1 MVRRLRSEPEL
12 IGMSTDYSPTEIVHE
27 PYSGNTIILN
37 ERNHTWFCIY
47 KRSAQPA
54 MNVLVCV
61 KQIPDPNAP
70 GKLDPQTK
78 RLVREGVDLVLDP
91 GDEHAVEAG
100 LQLVEKDSGEVTVI
114 SMGPA
119 KAMEAIRRALA
130 MGAHRGILVSDP
142 GLENS
147 DALSTARVIAA
158 ATKGQSYDLIIC
170 GTESTDGSSGAV
182 PAQLAELLE
191 LPLLSFAKKL
201 DVTDGKASIDRQTD
215 DGYDVVESPLPA
227 VVTVTGGINE
237 ARYPALR
244 GIMQAKNKEVR
255 QLTLADLGLEG
266 QAGTAALTQ
275 EVVEVAPAQSR
286 KAGEVVEDK
295 GEGAKR
301 IADFLKE
308 LKVI

>member
-1 MVRRLRSEPEL
+1 
-12 IGMSTDYSPTEIVHE
+12 
-27 PYSGNTIILN
+27 
-37 ERNHTWFCIY
+37 
-47 KRSAQPA
+47 
-54 MNVLVCV
+54 MNVVVCV

-100 LQLVEKDSGEVTVI
+100 LQLVEKDSGEVVVV
-114 SMGPA
+114 SMGPP

-130 MGAHRGILVSDP
+130 MGANRGILVTDT

-147 DALSTARVIAA
+147 DALSTARALAA
-158 ATKGQSYDLIIC
+158 AVKDQKFDLVIC

-182 PAQLAELLE
+182 PAQLAELLG

-201 DVTDGKASIDRQTD
+201 EVSDGKAMIDRQTD
-215 DGYDVVESPLPA
+215 EGFDVVEAPLPA

-244 GIMQAKNKEVR
+244 GIMQAKNKEVK
-255 QLTLADLGLEG
+255 QLGISDLGLDG
-266 QAGTAALTQ
+266 KAGKSALTQ
-275 EVVEVAPAQSR
+275 EVVEVAPAEAR
-286 KAGEVVEDK
+286 KAGEVIEDK

-301 IADFLKE
+301 IADFLQQI
-308 LKVI
+308 KVI

>member
-1 MVRRLRSEPEL
+1 
-12 IGMSTDYSPTEIVHE
+12 
-27 PYSGNTIILN
+27 
-37 ERNHTWFCIY
+37 
-47 KRSAQPA
+47 

-61 KQIPDPNAP
+61 KQIPDPSAP

-91 GDEHAVEAG
+91 GDEHGVEAG
-100 LQLVEKDSGEVTVI
+100 LQLVEKGGGEVTVI

-119 KAMEAIRRALA
+119 KAMDAIRRALA
-130 MGAHRGILVSDP
+130 MGASKGVLVTDP
-142 GLENS
+142 ALENS
-147 DALSTARVIAA
+147 DAISTAKVLAAVI
-158 ATKGQSYDLIIC
+158 KDRNYDLVIC
-170 GTESTDGSSGAV
+170 GTESTDGSCGAV
-182 PAQLAELLE
+182 PAQVAELLG

-201 DVTDGKASIDRQTD
+201 EVNDGKAVIDRQTD
-215 DGYDVVESPLPA
+215 DGYDVVEAPLPA

-244 GIMQAKNKEVR
+244 GIMQAKNKEVK
-255 QLTLADLGLEG
+255 QVGLGDLGLNG
-266 QAGTAALTQ
+266 QAGNDALTQ
-275 EVVEVAPAQSR
+275 KVVEVDAAEAR

-301 IADFLKE
+301 IADFLSQ

>member
-1 MVRRLRSEPEL
+1 ML
-12 IGMSTDYSPTEIVHE
+12 
-27 PYSGNTIILN
+27 
-37 ERNHTWFCIY
+37 
-47 KRSAQPA
+47 PA
-54 MNVLVCV
+54 MHVLVCV

-100 LQLVEKDSGEVTVI
+100 LQLVEKDAGEVTVI
-114 SMGPA
+114 SMGPP
-119 KAMEAIRRALA
+119 KAVDAIRRALA
-130 MGAHRGILVSDP
+130 MGAHRGILVTDP
-142 GLENS
+142 ALENS
-147 DALSTARVIAA
+147 DAISTARAIAA
-158 ATKGQSYDLIIC
+158 AIKGQTYDLIIC

-182 PAQLAELLE
+182 PAQLAELLQ

-201 DVTDGKASIDRQTD
+201 EVAQGKAVIDRQTD
-215 DGYDVVESPLPA
+215 DGYDVVEAPLPA

-244 GIMQAKNKEVR
+244 GIMQAKNKEVK
-255 QLTLADLGLEG
+255 QVGLSDIGLEG
-266 QAGTAALTQ
+266 QAGKGALTQ
-275 EVVEVAPAQSR
+275 EVVAATAAEAR

-301 IADFLKE
+301 VADFLKE
-308 LKVI
+308 LEVI

>member
-1 MVRRLRSEPEL
+1 
-12 IGMSTDYSPTEIVHE
+12 
-27 PYSGNTIILN
+27 
-37 ERNHTWFCIY
+37 
-47 KRSAQPA
+47 

-61 KQIPDPNAP
+61 KQIPDPNVP

-78 RLVREGVDLVLDP
+78 RLVREGVDVVLDP

-100 LQLVEKDSGEVTVI
+100 LQVIEKGGGEVAII
-114 SMGPA
+114 SMGPPRA
-119 KAMEAIRRALA
+119 VEAIRRALA
-130 MGAHRGILVSDP
+130 MGAHRGILITDP

-147 DALSTARVIAA
+147 DALSTSRAIAA
-158 ATKGQSYDLIIC
+158 AIKGQSYDLIIC

-182 PAQLAELLE
+182 PAQLAELLG

-201 DVTDGKASIDRQTD
+201 EVSDGKAQIERQTD
-215 DGYDVVESPLPA
+215 EGYDVVEAPLPT

-244 GIMQAKNKEVR
+244 GIMQATNKDVK
-255 QLTLADLGLEG
+255 QVGLGEIGLDG
-266 QAGTAALTQ
+266 QAGKSALTE
-275 EVVEVAPAQSR
+275 EVVEIKPAEAR

-301 IADFLKE
+301 VADYLAE